1 MRFISIPL
9 PKALKQAFLCT
20 WASDV
25 VMPQE
30 KEPVSDW
37 CGMWNERTLEAKQK
51 PWNPQA
57 TGPPLLWWSRR
68 RWKVENPPSQHLLMD
83 LRVTGAGGHTL
94 SAPDPKA
101 NHAGAQLSGLGL
113 CGKHLPP
120 RRGSPAQRAH
130 ETFPRSH
137 SRLASSSCKGPVSF
151 EAAGQKPLV
160 LARLLVIYSSNF
172 PEKDL
177 LE

>member
-1 MRFISIPL
+1 MQFISIPL

-37 CGMWNERTLEAKQK
+37 CRMWNERTLEAKQK

-113 CGKHLPP
+113 CGKHLGCSSFHHGGEAQP
-120 RRGSPAQRAH
+120 RERTRLSQGLTAGLRAALAKVQY
-130 ETFPRSH
+130 PLRQLDRSH
-137 SRLASSSCKGPVSF
+137 W
-151 EAAGQKPLV
+151 
-160 LARLLVIYSSNF
+160 Y
-172 PEKDL
+172 
-177 LE
+177 